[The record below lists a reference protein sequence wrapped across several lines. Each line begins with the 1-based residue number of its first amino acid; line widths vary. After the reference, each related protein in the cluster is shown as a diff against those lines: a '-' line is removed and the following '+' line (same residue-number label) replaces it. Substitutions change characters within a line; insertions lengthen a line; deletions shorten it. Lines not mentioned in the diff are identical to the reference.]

1 MECQGKWD
9 ERGHYHPVPFV
20 KMEQQ
25 VLAEELTVV
34 DGDSSLWPAVR
45 PLLEVALQ
53 LEQRDDTF
61 VWHGW
66 SKQQIN
72 AFLAMLPARCSL
84 VLGVW
89 ETEAAGAAREQDYL
103 VLGCICEIVEGEV
116 RSVRTFEALAATGL
130 KDVRCLEP
138 GFEDAFEIMR
148 VTRAQVAPVAWAL
161 FIDRITWDEWL
172 FASDGPERVI
182 DKGELLASFV
192 RKGRCV
198 LLGSRSIL
206 P

>member
-1 MECQGKWD
+1 
-9 ERGHYHPVPFV
+9 
-20 KMEQQ
+20 

-34 DGDSSLWPAVR
+34 DGDTSLWQAVR
-45 PLLEVALQ
+45 PLLDVALR
-53 LEQRDDTF
+53 LEQHNDAY

-66 SKQQIN
+66 SKRQIN
-72 AFLAMLPARCSL
+72 AFLAMLPSRCSL
-84 VLGVW
+84 VAGVW
-89 ETEAAGAAREQDYL
+89 ETEAAGTAREQEYL
-103 VLGCICEIVEGEV
+103 VLGCICEVVEGEV
-116 RSVRTFEALAATGL
+116 RSVRTFEALTAAGL
-130 KDVRCLEP
+130 KAVKHLEP

-148 VTRAQVAPVAWAL
+148 VARAQVAPVAWAL

-172 FASDGPERVI
+172 FAGDGDEGVI

-198 LLGSRSIL
+198 LLSSRSIL

>member
-1 MECQGKWD
+1 MEL
-9 ERGHYHPVPFV
+9 
-20 KMEQQ
+20 Q

-34 DGDSSLWPAVR
+34 DGDSLLWQAVR
-45 PLLEVALQ
+45 PLLDVALQ
-53 LEQRDDTF
+53 LEQHDDAY

-72 AFLAMLPARCSL
+72 AFLTTLPARCSL

-89 ETEAAGAAREQDYL
+89 ETEAAGTSREQEYL

-116 RSVRTFEALAATGL
+116 RSVRSFEALAAAGL
-130 KDVRCLEP
+130 KDVKHLEP

-148 VTRAQVAPVAWAL
+148 VTRAQVAPVAWGL

-172 FASDGPERVI
+172 FATDGDEGVI

-192 RKGRCV
+192 HKGRCV
-198 LLGSRSIL
+198 LLSSRSIL